1 MFILCWGGGGGEGD
15 LSNFNKKKWKEFQK
29 GESFESFGKLKR
41 KKGFTHLIN
50 KKMMSFIKRE
60 EL

>member
-1 MFILCWGGGGGEGD
+1 